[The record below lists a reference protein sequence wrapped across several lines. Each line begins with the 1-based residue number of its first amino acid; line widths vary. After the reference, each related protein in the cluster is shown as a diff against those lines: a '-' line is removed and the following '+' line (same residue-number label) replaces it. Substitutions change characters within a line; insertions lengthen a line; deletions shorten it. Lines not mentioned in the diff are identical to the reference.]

1 MRSGELQ
8 IKAFDWKIVRRLAGY
23 LKPYKALALVAV
35 IALLAATVAELA
47 GPVVLQRAID
57 RHIMG
62 YYLRYSP
69 QKDSAAEGAGLKA
82 RLDDPAV
89 VAGDDGRVYLPQDIA
104 SSLSG
109 EEKRRLRDAGALE
122 EGGWYLVLPED
133 YSSEEW
139 GRVLGLLDPDRNGIQ
154 REGGGFALTRELLNT
169 FDAGER
175 RLLRRADRLGIA
187 GNAWF
192 YLGLL
197 GGNLVFTFLQIY
209 IMAALGQNVMRDLR
223 LSLLGHLLRQSLA
236 YLQRTPVGSLVSR
249 LTSDVDTI
257 NELFATVAI
266 SFIKNFSLM
275 IGVVVTLYLMNP
287 RLATITV
294 FTLPPVIIATL
305 YFRVKAR
312 EAYRLVRS
320 GVAKVNAYLSEHLS
334 GMEVVQMFGREK
346 AVGEAF
352 NQRNDELYDASMKE
366 LFVFAPFRASIDF
379 LTTIST
385 GVILYYGAGMFVEL
399 SVSLGVLIAFI
410 SLIRM
415 FYQPVMDLS
424 EKFTIM
430 QSAMAGGERIFGI
443 LDTRQ
448 EIPDMG
454 TRQMHDTGD
463 VRGEL
468 QFQGVDFAYV
478 PDEPVLKNLSF
489 SVNPGET
496 VAVVGYTGAGKTTIA
511 NLLTRFWDI
520 QKGRILLDGMDIR
533 DFSLAALRSLIQPV
547 QQDVFL
553 FSGTI
558 EENITLGAPI
568 PREEVIEAARM
579 VNAHSFIEKL
589 PQGYDT
595 ILQERGSNISTG
607 QKQLISFARVIAQN
621 PRVLILDEAT
631 SNVDTETE
639 RLIQS
644 ALKVLLEGRTSL
656 VIAHRLSTI
665 KNADRIL
672 VLSHGHLVEQG
683 KHEELIALKGLYYNL
698 YRLQYSGAA
707 AVREA

>member
-1 MRSGELQ
+1 MRDNDIHMKS
-8 IKAFDWKIVRRLAGY
+8 FDWKIVRRLTGY
-23 LKPYKALALVAV
+23 LKPYKILAL
-35 IALLAATVAELA
+35 IALTALLTATVAELA
-47 GPVVLQRAID
+47 GPVVLQRTID

-69 QKDSAAEGAGLKA
+69 DKDDSEEGTGLKGS
-82 RLDDPAV
+82 LDNPAV
-89 VAGDDGRVYLPQDIA
+89 IAGDNGVIYLPQDVA

-109 EEKRRLRDAGALE
+109 IEKHRLQDAGALE
-122 EGGWYLVLPED
+122 EGGWYLALPQD
-133 YSSEEW
+133 FSPEEW
-139 GRVLGLLDPDRNGIQ
+139 EQVRELLNPVQSEVLQ
-154 REGGGFALTRELLNT
+154 EGNGFAFTRELLDS
-169 FDAGER
+169 FDTDDR
-175 RLLRRADRLGIA
+175 RLLRRPARLGITR
-187 GNAWF
+187 NAWI

-197 GGNLVFTFLQIY
+197 AGNLIFTFLQIY

-223 LSLLGHLLRQSLA
+223 LSLLRHLLRQSLA
-236 YLQRTPVGSLVSR
+236 YLQKTPVGGLVSR

-275 IGVVVTLYLMNP
+275 IGVVGTLYIMNP

-294 FTLPPVIIATL
+294 LTLPPVIIATL

-312 EAYRLVRS
+312 EAYRRVRA
-320 GVAKVNAYLSEHLS
+320 GVSKVNAYLSEHLS

-346 AVGEAF
+346 AVKKAF
-352 NQRNDELYDASMKE
+352 DHRNNELYEASMKE

-379 LTTIST
+379 LTTVST

-399 SVSLGVLIAFI
+399 SVSLGILIAFI

-443 LDTRQ
+443 LDTNR
-448 EIPDMG
+448 EIPDTG
-454 TRQMHDTGD
+454 TRRIDHVTG
-463 VRGEL
+463 RL
-468 QFQGVDFAYV
+468 QFRGVDFSYI
-478 PDEPVLKNLSF
+478 PDEPILKDLSF
-489 SVNPGET
+489 TVQPGET
-496 VAVVGYTGAGKTTIA
+496 VALVGYTGAGKTTIA

-520 QKGRILLDGMDIR
+520 TTGEILIDDIDIR
-533 DFSLAALRSLIQPV
+533 ELSLANLRQIIQPV

-558 EENITLGAPI
+558 EENITLGAEI
-568 PREEVIEAARM
+568 PRSKVIDAARM

-589 PQGYDT
+589 PRGYDT
-595 ILQERGSNISTG
+595 VLQERGSNISTG

-644 ALKVLLEGRTSL
+644 ALTVLLEGRTSL

-683 KHEELIALKGLYYNL
+683 NHEELIALKGLYYNL
-698 YRLQYSGAA
+698 YRLQYSGTGTL
-707 AVREA
+707 RE

>member
-1 MRSGELQ
+1 VSGESEHM
-8 IKAFDWKIVRRLAGY
+8 KSFDWKIVRRLAGY
-23 LKPYKALALVAV
+23 LRPYKVLALIAV
-35 IALLAATVAELA
+35 IALMAATVAELA
-47 GPVVLQRAID
+47 GPVILQRTID

-69 QKDSAAEGAGLKA
+69 QNDTGLEGVGIKA
-82 RLDDPAV
+82 LLDNPAV
-89 VAGDDGRVYLPQDIA
+89 VPGEDGVFYLPQDVA
-104 SSLSG
+104 SSISG
-109 EEKRRLRDAGALE
+109 QEKHRLLEAEALE
-122 EGGWYLVLPED
+122 ERGWFLVQPD
-133 YSSEEW
+133 NYSAGEW
-139 GRVLGLLDPDRNGIQ
+139 SRVQALLDPRHGEVL
-154 REGGGFALTRELLNT
+154 REGEAYAFGRDLLDSFET
-169 FDAGER
+169 GER
-175 RLLRRADRLGIA
+175 RLLRRSDRLGIA
-187 GNAWF
+187 HNAWI
-192 YLGLL
+192 YLALL
-197 GGNLVFTFLQIY
+197 AGNLVFTFLQIY

-223 LSLLGHLLRQSLA
+223 LSLLGHLLRQALA

-275 IGVVVTLYLMNP
+275 IGVVVTLYIMNP

-294 FTLPPVIIATL
+294 FSLPPVILATL

-312 EAYRLVRS
+312 KAYRLVRS
-320 GVAKVNAYLSEHLS
+320 GVAKVNAYLSEHIS
-334 GMEVVQMFGREK
+334 GMEVVQMFGREQ
-346 AVGEAF
+346 AVKEAF
-352 NQRNDELYDASMKE
+352 DKRNDALYDASMKE

-385 GVILYYGAGMFVEL
+385 GVILYFGAGMFVEL

-443 LDTRQ
+443 LDTHQ
-448 EIPDMG
+448 EVP
-454 TRQMHDTGD
+454 DTGRRRID
-463 VRGEL
+463 NVRGEL
-468 QFQGVDFAYV
+468 QFRKVNFSYV
-478 PDEPVLKNLSF
+478 PDEPVLKDLSF
-489 SVNPGET
+489 TVNPGET

-520 QKGRILLDGMDIR
+520 QQGEILIDGFNIR
-533 DFSLAALRSLIQPV
+533 DLLLADLRRFIQPV

-558 EENITLGAPI
+558 EENITLGASI
-568 PREEVIEAARM
+568 PREEVVDAAKM
-579 VNAHSFIEKL
+579 VNAHGFIEKL
-589 PQGYDT
+589 PRGYDT
-595 ILQERGSNISTG
+595 MLQERGSNISTG

-644 ALKVLLEGRTSL
+644 ALKVLLKGRTSL

-683 KHEELIALKGLYYNL
+683 SHEELIALKGLYYNL
-698 YRLQYSGAA
+698 YRLQYSGSA
-707 AVREA
+707 AV